1 VSEVPEEAVTMA
13 YAEYQRLYPQRSAAW
28 GELAEW
34 ERERF
39 RRVIGAA
46 APSLLADEVSAHRA
60 EQDAVHADLSMLL
73 RVLGMGDH
81 ARPQSSHEVM
91 LDAINEVGRIRLALK
106 RAEAIIG
113 ERDRQLAEARAQERE
128 RIARHLD
135 ALAANYPED
144 VFPPGAESR
153 DGISGGAMRHAYR
166 NAARSVREDLSEGD
180 GNG

>member
-1 VSEVPEEAVTMA
+1 VAGEESAEALSEEGRGELSEMMPAPAHRRQTVSDVPDEAVTMA
-13 YAEYQRLYPQRSAAW
+13 YAEYQRLYPQRTAPW

-39 RRVIGAA
+39 RRVIGSAA
-46 APSLLADEVSAHRA
+46 AVLLAAAQERIA
-60 EQDAVHADLSMLL
+60 
-73 RVLGMGDH
+73 GMAG
-81 ARPQSSHEVM
+81 
-91 LDAINEVGRIRLALK
+91 ALNN
-106 RAEAIIG
+106 AAAIIG

-144 VFPPGAESR
+144 VFPPGADSR
-153 DGISGGAMRHAYR
+153 DGISGAAMRHAYR
-166 NAARSVREDLSEGD
+166 NAARSVLEDLSEGD

>member
-1 VSEVPEEAVTMA
+1 VSEIPEEA
-13 YAEYQRLYPQRSAAW
+13 YAAAARSILIVAEKFLSDEIVAVGYTKAARAA
-28 GELAEW
+28 AE
-34 ERERF
+34 
-39 RRVIGAA
+39 AA
-46 APSLLADEVSAHRA
+46 APHILAGFSERTAGMA
-60 EQDAVHADLSMLL
+60 E
-73 RVLGMGDH
+73 
-81 ARPQSSHEVM
+81 
-91 LDAINEVGRIRLALK
+91 ALK
-106 RAEAIIG
+106 NAEAIIG

-153 DGISGGAMRHAYR
+153 DGISGTAMRHAYR